1 MTRGNETAVLAQIVL
16 SAGRSS
22 RMGEP
27 KALLRF
33 GERAALELVL
43 DAGRFVAKRSIV
55 VVSPDGASWRDRSG
69 LTGEAIDWVVN
80 EDPAAEQI
88 DSLVC
93 GLQEMD
99 RIETQEEIRF
109 AGFFIHPVDYPLST
123 GDDYARLTEASCDPR
138 HGAANVLKPRW
149 KGRHGHPVF
158 CRRPTATAF
167 LRASATGKTARDVIR
182 TIGSLGIDVENAG
195 VTDDMDTPEDYRRL
209 LQIFE
214 GRGD

>member
-1 MTRGNETAVLAQIVL
+1 MTRSNEPAVFAQIVL

-33 GERAALELVL
+33 GERSALELVL
-43 DAGRFVAKRSIV
+43 DAGASVAKRSIV
-55 VVSPDGASWRDRSG
+55 VVSPDGASWRDRPRLAG
-69 LTGEAIDWVVN
+69 DAIDWVIN

-93 GLQEMD
+93 GLRELE
-99 RIETQEEIRF
+99 RIETREEIRF
-109 AGFFIHPVDYPLST
+109 VGFFIHPVDFPLST
-123 GDDYARLTEASCDPR
+123 SDDYARLAEAARDPR
-138 HGAANVLKPRW
+138 HGAASVLKPRW
-149 KGRHGHPVF
+149 DGRHGHPVL

-167 LRASATGKTARDVIR
+167 LDAAATGKTARDVIR
-182 TIGSLGIDVENAG
+182 VTGSLGIDVENAG
-195 VTDDMDTPEDYRRL
+195 IVDDMDTPEDYRRL

-214 GRGD
+214 RGNG